1 MEKFKAVLFD
11 FDGVIGKTMEDS
23 CRAWETAC
31 TEAGLSFDRESF
43 YLAEGMKAIE
53 FARRLLVQHGRDVSE
68 ADALVSR
75 KNEVYRSHNTFTF
88 YSGIE
93 ALMQR
98 LRGNG
103 VKIGVV
109 SGGSRARLL
118 SGQAGELL
126 RSCDA
131 VITGDDLTQGKPAP
145 EGYQKAAQALK
156 VAPADCLV
164 VENAP
169 LGIESAKTAGMSC
182 IGVCSTLSRRHLE
195 RADRVVA
202 DHEELTKV
210 FCAAAPLSLVPA

>member
-11 FDGVIGKTMEDS
+11 FDGVIGKTLEDS

-31 TEAGLSFDRESF
+31 AEAGLSFDREAF

-53 FARRLLVQHGRDVSE
+53 FAHGVLAKHGRDASE
-68 ADALVSR
+68 AEALVSR
-75 KNEVYRSHNTFTF
+75 KNELYRSNNSFAF
-88 YSGIE
+88 YTGIE
-93 ALMQR
+93 SLMQR
-98 LRGNG
+98 LRGKG

-118 SGQAGELL
+118 SGQAGDLL

-145 EGYQKAAQALK
+145 EGYQKAALALE

-182 IGVCSTLSRRHLE
+182 IGVCSTLARRHLE

-210 FCAAAPLSLVPA
+210 FCGAVPFVSVPA

>member
-31 TEAGLSFDRESF
+31 AEAGLSFDREAF

-53 FARRLLVQHGRDVSE
+53 FARTVLLKHGRDL
-68 ADALVSR
+68 ADAHALVSR
-75 KNEVYRSHNTFTF
+75 KNELYRSNNSFAF
-88 YSGIE
+88 YGGIE

-98 LRGNG
+98 LRGSG
-103 VKIGVV
+103 VKVGVV

-118 SGQAGELL
+118 SGEAGKLL

-145 EGYQKAAQALK
+145 EGYQKAAEALK

-182 IGVCSTLSRRHLE
+182 IGVCSTLARKHLE
-195 RADRVVA
+195 QADRVVA
-202 DHEELTKV
+202 DHDELTQV
-210 FCAAAPLSLVPA
+210 FCGTVPFAAVPA